1 MIRLFVKFLVL
12 LSVIFLSGRWTFY
25 RLLQGQVYDDRQRLV
40 SGLTEIHIGGLRFI
54 ASELATA
61 DEPTRELRWTALQ
74 AELES
79 PLEVRPM
86 SELSAG
92 DRSRLRQP
100 EGFVYVYRNE
110 IIDYLGVRYDEEHYL
125 RLGPLA
131 YKTIKVIEGDVAEWL
146 RVLARRL
153 NRVDDIDAYL
163 AKVTAESRV
172 RAELTTTDSVP
183 AEARQRLVAGEEVAF
198 FGIENDYFVAMPFRN
213 PSEVL
218 VLGPLPKVRALAEQ
232 LLIKA
237 MAIWYAI
244 VIASA
249 GWLVYNVAGKFQR
262 IELAATKIAKGDFGA
277 RVNESGAGES
287 KVLANAFNR
296 MAAKT
301 ESSIR
306 SKDELLQVV
315 SHELRTPLA
324 RLRFAVELLDSS
336 PDQELKRSRML
347 VVQQSI
353 DNLDAIVNEVLDYV
367 RNEDDAMAK
376 SREWIEIRPALMPM
390 IQVFEIENP
399 KLKFEWAVASDTPC
413 TDVYAERIALCRS
426 IGNLVSN
433 AVRYAKSKVLIR
445 IYYCVDVASDEA
457 ADGSTGESV
466 CIEVEDDGPGIPDAM
481 RAEVMAP
488 FVRIAADG
496 QGRQGLQS
504 PLRYRT
510 DDATQVDF
518 DAASESSHSYAGLGL
533 GLTIVERT
541 LRQHGGRVSIH
552 RGELG
557 GCLVR
562 TRWPIPRLAP

>member
-336 PDQELKRSRML
+336 PDQE
-347 VVQQSI
+347 
-353 DNLDAIVNEVLDYV
+353 
-367 RNEDDAMAK
+367 
-376 SREWIEIRPALMPM
+376 
-390 IQVFEIENP
+390 
-399 KLKFEWAVASDTPC
+399 
-413 TDVYAERIALCRS
+413 
-426 IGNLVSN
+426 
-433 AVRYAKSKVLIR
+433 
-445 IYYCVDVASDEA
+445 
-457 ADGSTGESV
+457 
-466 CIEVEDDGPGIPDAM
+466 
-481 RAEVMAP
+481 
-488 FVRIAADG
+488 
-496 QGRQGLQS
+496 
-504 PLRYRT
+504 
-510 DDATQVDF
+510 
-518 DAASESSHSYAGLGL
+518 
-533 GLTIVERT
+533 
-541 LRQHGGRVSIH
+541 
-552 RGELG
+552 
-557 GCLVR
+557 
-562 TRWPIPRLAP
+562 